1 MSDAASLSRTRSRA
15 PVTEATAQSWLTFQ
29 LAGQHYAAPL
39 AQVGEVLRDSD
50 ITPVPGAA
58 HDLLGIRHLR
68 GQIVPVMDGRRRLDL
83 PKQPA
88 PDAANVRVVVLHAD
102 GQLIGLRVDAIGD
115 LIHPTAQAIE
125 PPPAGR
131 AARDDE
137 PVSGVVPSAQGFV
150 ALLDIARLCR
160 LPAAG

>member
-1 MSDAASLSRTRSRA
+1 MSAVSPSRPRSHA
-15 PVTEATAQSWLTFQ
+15 PVVEATAQSWLTFQ

-39 AQVGEVLRDSD
+39 ARVGEVLRDSD

-83 PKQPA
+83 PAQPA
-88 PDAANVRVVVLHAD
+88 ADPAGVRVVVLHAD

-115 LIHPTAQAIE
+115 LIHPAAQAIE

-131 AARDDE
+131 ASRADE

>member
-39 AQVGEVLRDSD
+39 AQVGEVLRDSN

-83 PKQPA
+83 PEQPA
-88 PDAANVRVVVLHAD
+88 SDAANVRVVVLHAD

-115 LIHPTAQAIE
+115 LIHPAAQAIE

-131 AARDDE
+131 AARNDE

>member
-1 MSDAASLSRTRSRA
+1 MSTASLSRSRSHA
-15 PVTEATAQSWLTFQ
+15 PVVEATAQSWLTFQ

-39 AQVGEVLRDSD
+39 AQVGEVLRDSE

-58 HDLLGIRHLR
+58 PDLLGIRHLR
-68 GQIVPVMDGRRRLDL
+68 GRIVPVMDGRRRLDL
-83 PKQPA
+83 PEQPA
-88 PDAANVRVVVLHAD
+88 AEPAGVRVVVLHAD

-115 LIHPTAQAIE
+115 LIHPDAQAIE

-131 AARDDE
+131 AARADE
-137 PVSGVVPSAQGFV
+137 AVSGVVPSAQGFV

-160 LPAAG
+160 LVVAA

>member
-1 MSDAASLSRTRSRA
+1 MSAASLTRTRSHA
-15 PVTEATAQSWLTFQ
+15 PVVEATAQSWLTFQ

-39 AQVGEVLRDSD
+39 ADVGEVLRDSE

-58 HDLLGIRHLR
+58 PDLLGIRHLR
-68 GQIVPVMDGRRRLDL
+68 GQIVPVMDGRRRLGL
-83 PKQPA
+83 PEQPA
-88 PDAANVRVVVLHAD
+88 AEPAGVRVVILHAD

-131 AARDDE
+131 AVRADE
-137 PVSGVVPSAQGFV
+137 PVSGVVPVAGGFV

-160 LPAAG
+160 MPETA